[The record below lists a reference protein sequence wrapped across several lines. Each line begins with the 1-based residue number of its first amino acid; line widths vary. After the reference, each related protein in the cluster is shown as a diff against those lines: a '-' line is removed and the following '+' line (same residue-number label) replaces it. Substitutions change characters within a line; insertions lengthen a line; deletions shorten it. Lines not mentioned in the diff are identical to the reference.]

1 MFAIIVY
8 ILCALTS
15 GLCAVLLLRG
25 YRKSRARL
33 LLWSG
38 LCFTG
43 LALNNLLLIVDV
55 RFVPSIDLSLLR
67 TFPAVIGISLLVYGL
82 VWESR

>member
-1 MFAIIVY
+1 MLATAIY

-25 YRKSRARL
+25 YRETGARL

-38 LCFTG
+38 LCFVG
-43 LALNNLLLIVDV
+43 LALNNLLLIIDL
-55 RFVPSIDLSLLR
+55 RFVPDLDLSIWRQVPALAGVGLL
-67 TFPAVIGISLLVYGL
+67 LYGL
-82 VWESR
+82 IWETR